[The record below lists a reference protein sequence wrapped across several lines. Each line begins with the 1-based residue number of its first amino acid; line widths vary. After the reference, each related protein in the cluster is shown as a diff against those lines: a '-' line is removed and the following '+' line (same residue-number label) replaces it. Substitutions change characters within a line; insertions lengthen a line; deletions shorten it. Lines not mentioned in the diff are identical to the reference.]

1 MSGRNFLLD
10 TNIVLYLLSGDKS
23 VVSIIGTRQPCISLI
38 TEMELLSSPRLT
50 SLEEK
55 PIRNFI
61 NSCIVAGINNTIKE
75 AAIKIRRETSLKLP
89 DSIIA
94 ATAISLGFHLLTA
107 DTEFNKL
114 KSLYILQYVK

>member
-1 MSGRNFLLD
+1 
-10 TNIVLYLLSGDKS
+10 

-55 PIRNFI
+55 PIRSFI